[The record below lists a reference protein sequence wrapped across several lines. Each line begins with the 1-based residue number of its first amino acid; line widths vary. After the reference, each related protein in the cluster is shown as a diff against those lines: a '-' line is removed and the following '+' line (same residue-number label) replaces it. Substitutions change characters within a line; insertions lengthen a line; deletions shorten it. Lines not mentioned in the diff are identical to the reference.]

1 MKILL
6 IAFVIVIV
14 SALLI
19 VFESIRECK
28 QFKITSYTVENGSA
42 SVDSRLKIAMLA
54 DLHNTVFGDN
64 NDELINKIMEYK
76 PDCIIIAGD
85 MIVCLE
91 DQKDNNIETARLI
104 NRLGNIA
111 PVYYGIG
118 NHERGTKYLYKDMG
132 DNWERYIKSLAPNIN
147 ILSNESISLI
157 KGDVKYNIY
166 GLDIPGKNYKRLKK
180 ENLDVKYLIDN
191 MGTPN
196 KGYNILI
203 AHNPDYFDVY
213 EKWGANLVLS
223 GHNHGGLVRMPL
235 LGGVISPRLHLFPKY
250 SYGRYHL
257 NTSQMILTNG
267 LGSHSLK
274 IRVNNV
280 PEVVFIQI
288 KENKPYL
295 C

>member
-1 MKILL
+1 MNIIL
-6 IAFVIVIV
+6 IAFIIFMVL
-14 SALLI
+14 ALLI

-28 QFKITSYTVENGSA
+28 QFKITSYTVINESA

-64 NDELINKIMEYK
+64 NDELINKIKEYK

-85 MIVCLE
+85 MTVCLE
-91 DQKDNNIETARLI
+91 DEKDNNIETAKFV

-147 ILSNESISLI
+147 ILSNENISLT

-191 MGTPN
+191 IGTPN

-223 GHNHGGLVRMPL
+223 GHNHGGLVRLPL

-267 LGSHSLK
+267 LGSHSMK

-288 KENKPYL
+288 KENKPYNS
-295 C
+295 